1 MSTLATRDL
10 TWDLN
15 PLFESV
21 TSSDFTGALS
31 EFVADCLSLA
41 KQTANPTGD
50 PAKTFDE
57 LARELCRVLDAAQL
71 IEAFLDCLLSA
82 DSFAAEPQRAA
93 GRYSLGRAE
102 LDKALVGFIAWVGT
116 LDASALLASSALARD
131 HAYSISKAQESSRR
145 LMTSEAESVSAD
157 LAVSGQI
164 AWAKLYGNVA
174 SQITVSV
181 EGMNEPM
188 PVSAVR
194 GLSSHPDRNVR
205 KAAYL
210 AEHEA
215 WRAHAVPIAAS
226 LNSVKGASI
235 TLCRHRGW
243 ESPLDVALFHSNID
257 RPTLEAMMTAAEEAF
272 PVFRRYLQAKAKR
285 LGQEDLAFFDMFAPL
300 SDPGDTWSYENAE
313 EFVAT
318 QFDSFSKRMGDLAR
332 QAYSERWIDVYPRSG
347 KRDGAFCQPV
357 RAAESRI
364 MMNFKPSYNQV
375 STLAHELGHAYHNV
389 CLNGRT
395 ALQRFT
401 PMTLAETASTF
412 CEVIVRQA
420 ALERGTDAEKLVI
433 LEAGLQGAT
442 QIVVDI
448 SSRFRF
454 ESSVF
459 DRRAESELTADDFVE
474 LMLDAQKQTYG
485 NGLDANAMH
494 GYMWAAKPHYY
505 GSDFYNFP
513 YMFGMLF
520 GLGLYAQ
527 YEAEPK
533 GFVDRYDALLS
544 RTGMADA
551 ATLAF
556 DFGIDLRSPDFW
568 RASIAQIEKDVDRFC
583 ALAVP

>member
-1 MSTLATRDL
+1 MATTQSRDL

-15 PLFESV
+15 PLFSGV
-21 TSSDFTGALS
+21 AAPDFTTALS
-31 EFVADCLSLA
+31 TFVTDCLTLA
-41 KQTANPTGD
+41 KQTAAPTGP
-50 PAKTFDE
+50 PAETFE
-57 LARELCRVLDAAQL
+57 ALTTELCRVLDAAQL
-71 IEAFLDCLLSA
+71 LEGYLDCLLSA

-102 LDKALVGFIAWVGT
+102 LDKAIVGYIAWVGK
-116 LDASALLASSALARD
+116 LEMAGLIEKSALARD
-131 HAYSISKAQESSRR
+131 HAYAISKAQESSRR
-145 LMTSEAESVSAD
+145 QMSSEAESVTAD

-164 AWAKLYGNVA
+164 AWSKLYGNVS
-174 SQITVSV
+174 SQISTSV
-181 EGMNEPM
+181 EGMPEPM

-194 GLSSHPDRNVR
+194 GLSSHHDRKVR
-205 KAAYL
+205 QAAYK
-210 AEHEA
+210 AEHAA
-215 WRAHAVPIAAS
+215 WKANAVPIAAA
-226 LNSVKGASI
+226 LNSIKGSSL
-235 TLCRHRGW
+235 TLCKHRGW
-243 ESPLDVALFHSNID
+243 DSPLQLALFNSNID
-257 RPTLEAMMTAAEEAF
+257 RPTLDAMMTASEESF
-272 PVFRRYLQAKAKR
+272 PVFRRYMDAKAR
-285 LGQEDLAFFDMFAPL
+285 MLGLPKLAFYDLFAPL

-313 EFVAT
+313 GFVSK
-318 QFDSFSKRMGDLAR
+318 QFDSFSKRMGDLSR
-332 QAYSERWIDVYPRSG
+332 QAYAERWIDVFPRAG
-347 KRDGAFCQPV
+347 KRDGAFCQPI
-357 RAAESRI
+357 RDAESRI

-420 ALERGTDAEKLVI
+420 ALEQGTDAEKLVI

-448 SSRFRF
+448 TSRFRF
-454 ESSVF
+454 ESAVI
-459 DRRAESELTADDFVE
+459 DRRADSELTADDFVE
-474 LMLDAQKQTYG
+474 LMLEAQRQTYG
-485 NGLDANAMH
+485 DGLDAGALH
-494 GYMWAAKPHYY
+494 GYMWASKPHYY

-520 GLGLYAQ
+520 GMGLYAQ
-527 YEAEPK
+527 YQAQPE
-533 GFVDRYDALLS
+533 GFVERYDSLLS

-551 ATLAF
+551 ATLAE

-568 RASIAQIEKDVDRFC
+568 RASLKLIEKDVEKFC